1 MNQNYRSLYDR
12 EHEHSSCG
20 VGFITDKTGEQTHEL
35 LQLSHEALCTIPHRG
50 GMNAEGIGD
59 GAGVNI
65 DLSVNFYRFL
75 TAKPTLEKGD
85 FGVANF
91 FFPFDAS
98 QTDKTKQLI
107 ESTFAAFKFE
117 IDQWRE
123 VPVNLDAVNEASQQA
138 QQTIHQVV
146 FLRGDAY
153 ADAVQFEN
161 AINLAL
167 SELESTGFTDGDLE
181 GFYPLSMS
189 SKTQVYKGRL
199 NSGEVVPF
207 FADLSHPEHKVTTLF
222 FHTRFSTNTAPATMM
237 AQPFRRMAHNGEL
250 NTDKKNRLSEDAI
263 ARQQH
268 KKVIFPKGQ
277 SDSARLDQTLA
288 RRVVED
294 EMDIVTAVLAMMPP
308 AWENDPSMSDDVRA
322 MLEYFSLSE
331 EKNDGPAALIFSD
344 GQKVGAR
351 LDRLGLRPLRSVET
365 ERYLAVMSE
374 SGQIDFPPESVTR
387 YGRIQAGGM
396 IYFDH
401 ATGRSYETNEILE
414 TLAKARD
421 YKGLLASARITLDD
435 IEPVGIEKI
444 QDNTQFSTYSR
455 HVAYSLNQESFKFF
469 LDPMIENAAE
479 KISAMGFGLAPNV
492 LTDEEGGMSKYFSQ
506 RFAQVTNPPLD
517 SLRESDGMTL
527 RVALGA
533 KPNFSPR
540 DSVQL
545 VLQSPILQPQQL
557 EQIFTQTQIGVETYD
572 ALFKPTLNSR
582 EDNAVRVE
590 EAIAALCDQVE
601 DAARRRVG
609 IVVVSDKQISQEYAA
624 LPAILTVAA
633 LNQRL
638 IQKGLRFNTSLVYL
652 TGQAA
657 SSHDI
662 ACLLGFGASAV
673 CPLSVYHRAQTLSN
687 NQTVEKGLNNFQKA
701 VEKSLMKTMGKF
713 GLCTAESYIGG
724 EFFESNFLDSDSD
737 GLKAY
742 FPNISSP
749 VGGAQFDDLA
759 WSAAKWHFKALAI
772 NEENQIPLL
781 GLFKERQDG
790 AGHSFGNTAV
800 REYINMTQESVQYA
814 DASADQAEIAL
825 DKTSEFVGEDVD
837 YKDKGFDK
845 RTPEQIDEFAITPSY
860 RAFTSNLYS
869 ERETRPAALRDILL
883 LPLDFSAAN
892 SVDDVV
898 KLLDRFHREGNVNYL
913 WQGITVEA
921 LGESRFALALT
932 QREPQLLKAAIERVW
947 QDHLTDIA
955 IEFDK
960 VVILANERLAVF
972 LSKVRQAKTPLAIN
986 EVEPAH
992 LITPTLASGAMS
1004 HGALNANAHIAVAQG
1019 TNIAGAMSN
1028 SGEGGEHSSRYNS
1041 IKSSKIKQFASG
1053 RFGVWVGYL
1062 ADPQLQEIEIKI
1074 AQGAKP
1080 GEGGQLPAPKVTVE
1094 IAAARGGT
1102 PGVELVS
1109 PPPHHDTY
1117 SIEDLGQLIH
1127 DAKAARVKV
1136 IVKLVSSEGI
1146 GTIAVGVAKAGAD
1159 VINVAG
1165 NTGGTGAAAVTSLK
1179 NTGRA
1184 AEIGIAEVH
1193 QALSENGL
1201 RDKVVLRCSNAHQTG
1216 MDVIKSAIMGGDS
1229 FEFGTTALMML
1240 KCVMAKNCN
1249 VKCPAGLTTNPELY
1263 QGDPRALAQY
1273 FLNVAHEV
1281 REILAALGYCS
1292 LREIRGRTELLH
1304 LANHHSIVGRLD
1316 VTGLLRPVDLVKVAK
1331 PVYLEADFTPDQ
1343 HFIDALFES
1352 YFTAEVAQIE
1362 LESVKLNNRNKS
1374 TGGQLSIDVER
1385 FLNYGNGYATQGR
1398 KGEAGDVCVN
1408 AQSHPSIFTSAN
1420 GRRFLAPESVKVR
1433 THGSAGQSYGAF
1445 NNSGIIMEHTGV
1457 CNDGVG
1463 KGSSGGHIVVRSPGG
1478 GALETGKN
1486 VLIGNFALFGAT
1498 GGQIFVQGEAGDRFA
1513 VRNSGAVA
1521 VVEGVGDF
1529 CCEYMTNGSVINLGD
1544 YGKGFG
1550 NGMSGGVAYQYDVD
1564 GSFAARCSE
1573 DSVTALPLIEHNEG
1587 YEQALKWHL
1596 EEHVRFTQ
1604 SPTAKALLDDWA
1616 TSRTLFTLVFPLAL
1630 TQSQHPDSILKT
1642 HSRKKML
1649 EELIAG
1655 EANRLIESVHLAY
1668 ESGEALSDGLSPQY
1682 GDMDTVLI
1690 FDLLTQSGVLHRA
1703 HQLVSSQ
1710 SECEVQQSRLVKRL
1724 FELRDKKLLDTLLK
1738 DVKEAVSNYRDE
1750 ELSVLLAHKR
1760 VVDYKTSLARRDVT
1774 DTHSRGT
1781 SVWIIAREQEIQK
1794 QLQQIE
1800 PLAQRMATLYCHTF
1814 ADVIREEIEQ
1824 EKAQAA
1830 SQQTAKAQ
1838 SA

>member
-1 MNQNYRSLYDR
+1 MNQESRSLYDR

-20 VGFITDKTGEQTHEL
+20 VGFITDKTGEQTHQL
-35 LQLSHEALCTIPHRG
+35 LTLAHEALCTIPHRG

-75 TAKPTLEKGD
+75 LNEPTLEKGE

-91 FFPFDAS
+91 FFPFDSAQFES
-98 QTDKTKQLI
+98 AKSLI
-107 ESTFAAFKFE
+107 LETLYKYSLKVE
-117 IDQWRE
+117 LWRE
-123 VPVNLDAVNEASQQA
+123 VPVNPEAVNEASQKV
-138 QQTIHQVV
+138 QQTIQQVV
-146 FLRGDAY
+146 FLRGDNQP
-153 ADAVQFEN
+153 DAQSFEDQIN
-161 AINLAL
+161 AAL
-167 SELESTGFTDGDLE
+167 SELESIGFTDSEFE

-189 SKTQVYKGRL
+189 SRTQVYKGRL
-199 NSGEVVPF
+199 NSGEVVPY
-207 FADLSHPEHKVTTLF
+207 FADLTHPEHHVTTLF

-294 EMDIVTAVLAMMPP
+294 RMDIVTAVLAMMPP
-308 AWENDPSMSDDVRA
+308 AWENDESISQEVRD

-344 GQKVGAR
+344 GEKVGAR

-365 ERYLAVMSE
+365 NRYLAVMSE
-374 SGQIDFPPESVTR
+374 SGQIDFPPEDVIR

-401 ATGRSYETNEILE
+401 STGNSYETKEILE
-414 TLAKARD
+414 TLAKERNYSA
-421 YKGLLASARITLDD
+421 LLESARITLND
-435 IEPVGIEKI
+435 IEPVSLDAVKE
-444 QDNTQFSTYSR
+444 NNNFSTYSR

-469 LDPMIENAAE
+469 LDPMIENGAE

-533 KPNFSPR
+533 KPGFSPQ
-540 DSVQL
+540 DTVQL
-545 VLQSPILQPQQL
+545 VLQSPVLQPQQL
-557 EQIFTQTQIGVETYD
+557 EQILEQDRIEVATFDTLYT
-572 ALFKPTLNSR
+572 PTLNSR
-582 EDNAVRVE
+582 EENAKRVE
-590 EAIAALCDQVE
+590 EAINALCDQIE
-601 DAARRRVG
+601 EAARRRCG
-609 IVVVSDKQISQEYAA
+609 IVLLSDKNISKDKAA
-624 LPAILTVAA
+624 LPAILMAA
-633 LNQRL
+633 AANQRL
-638 IQKGLRFNTSLVYL
+638 IKQGLRFDTSIVYL

-662 ACLLGFGASAV
+662 ACLLGFGSSAV
-673 CPLSVYHRAQTLSN
+673 CPISVFYRAQTLST
-687 NQTVEKGLNNFQKA
+687 NQTVEAGLKHFQKA

-737 GLKAY
+737 CLKHY

-749 VGGAQFDDLA
+749 VGGARFEDLA
-759 WSAAKWHFKALAI
+759 WSSAKWHFKALAI

-800 REYINMTQESVQYA
+800 REYINMTQEPVSY
-814 DASADQAEIAL
+814 ADQAELAM
-825 DKTSEFVGEDVD
+825 DKTNQFASEDIA
-837 YKDKGFDK
+837 YKDKGYEK
-845 RTPEQIDEFAITPSY
+845 RSPEQIDEFDITPSY
-860 RAFTSNLYS
+860 QAFIDNLYQ
-869 ERETRPAALRDILL
+869 ERSARPAALRDILL
-883 LPLDFSAAN
+883 LPLDFSKAN
-892 SVDDVV
+892 TVEAFSH
-898 KLLDRFHREGNVNYL
+898 LLDRFHLDGNVNYL
-913 WQGITVEA
+913 WGGISIESVSRQDRVFTFCLDNTDNLSTFAEAMQTCWADHVE
-921 LGESRFALALT
+921 
-932 QREPQLLKAAIERVW
+932 QLSLH
-947 QDHLTDIA
+947 Q
-955 IEFDK
+955 DK
-960 VVILANERLAVF
+960 VDVVLAPKYAEF
-972 LSKVRQAKTPLAIN
+972 IGKIQKAKSPIELDD
-986 EVEPAH
+986 VEPAH
-992 LITPTLASGAMS
+992 LITPTFASGAMS
-1004 HGALNANAHIAVAQG
+1004 HGALNSNAHMAVAQG

-1028 SGEGGEHSSRYNS
+1028 SGEGGEHSSRFNS

-1062 ADPQLQEIEIKI
+1062 ADPQLEEIEIKI

-1080 GEGGQLPAPKVTVE
+1080 GEGGQLPSPKVTVE

-1127 DAKAARVKV
+1127 DAKAARVRV

-1193 QALSENGL
+1193 QSLSENGL
-1201 RDKVVLRCSNAHQTG
+1201 RDKVTLRCSNAHQTG
-1216 MDVIKSAIMGGDS
+1216 TDVIKSAIMGGDS

-1249 VKCPAGLTTNPELY
+1249 IKCPAGLTTNPELY

-1281 REILAALGYCS
+1281 REILASLGYSS
-1292 LREIRGRTELLH
+1292 LRDIRGKTELLH

-1316 VTGLLRPVDLVKVAK
+1316 VTGLLREVEHVRVPR
-1331 PVYLEADFTPDQ
+1331 PVYLEADFTPD
-1343 HFIDALFES
+1343 DAYIEKLLSE
-1352 YFTAEVAQIE
+1352 YFNSELLNIE
-1362 LESVKLNNRNKS
+1362 LAGTKLNNRNKS
-1374 TGGQLSIDVER
+1374 TGGQLSIDIER
-1385 FLNYGNGYATQGR
+1385 ALNYENV
-1398 KGEAGDVCVN
+1398 GEKHPAVFTAG
-1408 AQSHPSIFTSAN
+1408 N
-1420 GRRFLAPESVKVR
+1420 GRRYLDAESIVVR

-1445 NNSGIIMEHTGV
+1445 NNSGLVMEHVGT

-1478 GALETGKN
+1478 NDMSAGNN

-1498 GGQIFVQGEAGDRFA
+1498 GGQAFIQGEAGDRFA
-1513 VRNSGAVA
+1513 VRNSGAIA

-1529 CCEYMTNGSVINLGD
+1529 CCEYMTNGSVINLGE

-1550 NGMSGGVAYQYDVD
+1550 NGMSGGLAYQYDVD
-1564 GSFAARCSE
+1564 GAFAQRCSK
-1573 DSVTALPLIEHNEG
+1573 DSVLALPLIEHDEG
-1587 YEQALKWHL
+1587 YEEALKWHL
-1596 EEHVRFTQ
+1596 EQHVRFTQ
-1604 SPTAKALLDDWA
+1604 SEKAQAILDDWA
-1616 TSRTLFTLVFPLAL
+1616 TSRTLFTLVLPLAL
-1630 TQSQHPDSILKT
+1630 TQSQHPESILET
-1642 HSRKKML
+1642 NSRKKML
-1649 EELIAG
+1649 EELIQG
-1655 EANRLIESVHLAY
+1655 EANRLIEQVHFAY
-1668 ESGEALSDGLSPQY
+1668 EGNEALSRGFSPQY
-1682 GDMDTVLI
+1682 GDMDTPLI
-1690 FDLLTQSGVLHRA
+1690 CDLLTQSGVLHRA
-1703 HQLVSSQ
+1703 HQLVKGQ
-1710 SECEVQQSRLVKRL
+1710 FEGEVEQSRAVKRL
-1724 FELRDKKLLDTLLK
+1724 FELRDKKLLDALLK
-1738 DVKEAVSNYRDE
+1738 DIKEAISNYRDD
-1750 ELSVLLAHKR
+1750 ELAVLLAAKR
-1760 VVDYKTSLARRDVT
+1760 VRDYKTSLARRDVW

-1781 SVWIIAREQEIQK
+1781 SVWILAREKDISKQMVEIEAVS
-1794 QLQQIE
+1794 L
-1800 PLAQRMATLYCHTF
+1800 RTATLYCHVF
-1814 ADVIREEIEQ
+1814 ADVIRDDIEEQ
-1824 EKAQAA
+1824 KAQQVLEA
-1830 SQQTAKAQ
+1830 QTA
-1838 SA
+1838 